1 MNENQPV
8 WNDDKVKVRSYGVS
22 ELGQMYNPE
31 LAPVSAG
38 RALRRWIDYNTA
50 LNRALHDTGWDAR
63 QRKFTPLQV
72 SRIFYYL
79 GEP

>member
-1 MNENQPV
+1 MKESTSL
-8 WNDDKVKVRSYGVS
+8 WNDDKVKVRSYGVT

-38 RALRRWIDYNTA
+38 RALRRWIAYNAA
-50 LNRALHDTGWDAR
+50 LNHDLSDTGWDMK